1 MKRIV
6 SLCAAAALLLA
17 ACAPK
22 NPVLSIEGGQVQGVV
37 TDTPGVTVYRGIPFA
52 APPVGDLRWKEPQ
65 PVVPWEGVKIAD
77 TWGAPAWQASHTP
90 GGYTPEFF
98 FDGDPAFSEDC
109 LYLNVWTPAAG
120 QPGKKLPVTLWI
132 HGGGYTAG
140 WGFEPEMD
148 GEEWAKHGGVLVTFN
163 YRLGMLGFFT
173 HPDLAAESP
182 HGVSGNYGMLDQIAA
197 LKWVK
202 ANIAQFGGDPDR
214 ITIMG
219 QSAGA
224 MSVQTL
230 VTSPL
235 SKGLIAGAIIQSGGG
250 VSDRPALPSAPLKD
264 SETAGKALMDW
275 AGCETLAQMRA
286 LPAQDL
292 LTLNNRYMMA
302 LRQQAQQ
309 AQQGRQASRQQAQQA
324 PRPVAS
330 VPTRPVVDGYAL
342 TETFQEAAQAGR
354 IADVPY
360 MIGCTLDDMGSLGA
374 GIDRFCLL
382 REQAGTPAYAYQ
394 FARRLPT
401 DGREGVLQGA
411 FHSSELWFMFKSLRF
426 CWRPFTEAD
435 YELAEQMITCW
446 TNFAATGNPNGKG
459 DGAWK
464 PLTAANPEYMVFK
477 LDDAA
482 TRVASGMGPMLKP

>member
-1 MKRIV
+1 MKRI
-6 SLCAAAALLLA
+6 LFACAAALLLA

-22 NPVLSIEGGQVQGVV
+22 NPILTIEGGQVQGVV
-37 TDTPGVTVYRGIPFA
+37 TETPGVTVYRGIPFA
-52 APPVGDLRWKEPQ
+52 APPVGELRWKEPQ
-65 PVVPWEGVKIAD
+65 PVVPWEGVKVAD
-77 TWGAPAWQASHTP
+77 TWGAPAWQTNHTP

-98 FDGDPAFSEDC
+98 FDGDPEFSEDC

-120 QPGKKLPVTLWI
+120 QTGKKLPVTLWI

-148 GEEWAKHGGVLVTFN
+148 GEEWAAHGGVLVTFN
-163 YRLGMLGFFT
+163 YRLGVLGFMT

-202 ANIAQFGGDPDR
+202 ANIAQFGGDPDK

-235 SKGLIAGAIIQSGGG
+235 SKDLIAGAIIQSGGG
-250 VSDRPALPSAPLKD
+250 VTDRPALGGSPLKD
-264 SETAGKALMDW
+264 SEAAGKTLMDW
-275 AGCETLAQMRA
+275 AGYDTLEKMRA
-286 LPAQDL
+286 ATPQELMSL
-292 LTLNNRYMMA
+292 GTRYMQETHQY
-302 LRQQAQQ
+302 LRA
-309 AQQGRQASRQQAQQA
+309 GTS
-324 PRPVAS
+324 
-330 VPTRPVVDGYAL
+330 PVVDGYAYP
-342 TETFQEAAQAGR
+342 ETFNEAAKAGR
-354 IADVPY
+354 IANVPY
-360 MIGCTLDDMGSLGA
+360 MIGSTLDDMGSLGA

-382 REQAGTPAYAYQ
+382 REEAGTPAYAYQ

-426 CWRPFTEAD
+426 CWRPFTPGD
-435 YELAEQMITCW
+435 YDLAEQMITCW
-446 TNFAATGNPNGKG
+446 TNFAAYANPNGKG
-459 DGAWK
+459 NGAWK
-464 PLTAANPEYMVFK
+464 PFTAAQPEYMVFK
-477 LDDAA
+477 LDDADK
-482 TRVASGMGPMLKP
+482 VASAMGPMLKP